1 MINENFVLI
10 GVAISVLG
18 SWSYLVDTLKGRVKP
33 NKVSWLLWSIAPMI
47 AFFAM
52 IKQGVG
58 ITALATFIV
67 GFLPFVIFLASFF
80 NKNATWDISKL
91 DIICG
96 SLSILGLILWA
107 ITKVGNIAI
116 FFSIVADALAAVPTI
131 LKSFKYPETE
141 NSTIFFFGIIN
152 ALIALLAIE
161 EWNFQSY
168 GFQLYIVVVNLTI
181 ATLIKFKWGLK
192 FSKSNR

>member
-1 MINENFVLI
+1 MISENFVII
-10 GVAISVLG
+10 GVAISVFG
-18 SWSYLVDTLKGRVKP
+18 SWSYLIDTLKGRVKP

-58 ITALATFIV
+58 LTALATFTV
-67 GFLPFVIFLASFF
+67 GFLPFIIFLASFF

-96 SLSILGLILWA
+96 ALSIFGLILWA

-131 LKSFKYPETE
+131 VKSFKYPETE
-141 NSTIFFFGIIN
+141 NSTIFFFGIVN
-152 ALIALLAIE
+152 ALIALLAIK

-168 GFQLYIVVVNLTI
+168 GFQLYIVIVNSTI

-192 FSKSNR
+192 LSK

>member
-1 MINENFVLI
+1 MISENFVLI

-58 ITALATFIV
+58 LTALATFTV
-67 GFLPFVIFLASFF
+67 GFLPFVIFVASFF
-80 NKNATWDISKL
+80 NKNATWEISKL

-96 SLSILGLILWA
+96 ALSIFGLILWV

-131 LKSFKYPETE
+131 VKSFKFPETE
-141 NSTIFFFGIIN
+141 NSTIFFFGIAN
-152 ALIALLAIE
+152 AIIALLAIK

-168 GFQLYIVVVNLTI
+168 GFQLYIVVVNSTI

-192 FSKSNR
+192 FAK